1 MNRKEIGVLS
11 ERVLKN
17 RVFLF
22 FLSLVFAILL
32 FFNVN
37 QNLNFIVLDNTS
49 EYVANDVKLDVDI
62 NNENQIIEGNP
73 STVSFK
79 MTGSKADVE
88 RFRSENPTLLAK
100 IDVKNKLGEKLVVP
114 VTHQIQKNYNVI
126 IVPQPKEV
134 TINVYKKVTEEKPF
148 KVIVQG
154 PGTGYHLKEG
164 PVVISDVTPL
174 DKTVKISGP
183 EAKVAKIQAIE
194 FKVTVQDEVGKRE
207 ERVSPTFIDGEGK
220 VIDMSSEQYTV
231 RYEVEKN
238 PS

>member
-1 MNRKEIGVLS
+1 MNRKELGILS
-11 ERVLKN
+11 EKVLRN

-22 FLSLVFAILL
+22 FLSLVFAVLL

-37 QNLNFIVLDNTS
+37 QNLNFIVLDNST

-79 MTGSKADVE
+79 ITGSKADVE
-88 RFRSENPTLLAK
+88 RFRSENPAIVAK
-100 IDVKNKLGEKLVVP
+100 IDVKNRFGEKMIVP
-114 VTHQIQKNYNVI
+114 VTYQIQKNYNVI

-134 TINVYKKVTEEKPF
+134 TISVYKKVVAEKPF
-148 KVIVQG
+148 KVVVQG
-154 PGTGYHLKEG
+154 PGSGYRLKDG
-164 PVVISDVTPL
+164 TSVTADVTPL
-174 DKTVKISGP
+174 EKTVKISGP
-183 EAKVAKIQAIE
+183 EATVAKIQTIE
-194 FKVTVQDEVGKRE
+194 FRVTVQDEVGKRE

-220 VIDMSSEQYTV
+220 VIDMSSAQYIV
-231 RYEVEKN
+231 RYEVEKT

>member
-88 RFRSENPTLLAK
+88 S
-100 IDVKNKLGEKLVVP
+100 
-114 VTHQIQKNYNVI
+114 
-126 IVPQPKEV
+126 
-134 TINVYKKVTEEKPF
+134 
-148 KVIVQG
+148 
-154 PGTGYHLKEG
+154 
-164 PVVISDVTPL
+164 SDV
-174 DKTVKISGP
+174 S
-183 EAKVAKIQAIE
+183 
-194 FKVTVQDEVGKRE
+194 
-207 ERVSPTFIDGEGK
+207 SPID
-220 VIDMSSEQYTV
+220 
-231 RYEVEKN
+231 
-238 PS
+238 